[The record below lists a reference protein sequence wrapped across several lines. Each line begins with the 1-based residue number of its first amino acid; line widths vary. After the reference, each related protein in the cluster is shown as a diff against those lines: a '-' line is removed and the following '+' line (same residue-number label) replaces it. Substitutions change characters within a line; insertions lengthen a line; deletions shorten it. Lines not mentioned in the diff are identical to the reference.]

1 MTWALGFMSGTSA
14 EGVDAAYLRTDGE
27 TVEAFGPTFYE
38 PLTPE
43 ERATIRS
50 AMAEAVAR
58 CDAVASELS
67 QAAGAA
73 ITAAHLR
80 LIARLPSDGPVIEIA
95 GFHGQTL
102 LHRPPPAVDPVTW
115 QVGDPGAVA
124 KALGAPIVC
133 DLRQADIAA
142 GGQGAPLVPVFH
154 RALAKRLK
162 GLEPDKPIAILNI
175 GGVSNLTYVD
185 DDVLLA
191 FDCGPG
197 NAPLDEWAERQLG
210 KPFDE
215 DGIHAARGT
224 VDRQAVEVFLA
235 HPFFSA
241 RPPKSL
247 DRYGVLP
254 ARSDNMHPD
263 DEAATL
269 TACIASGIAAARRVL
284 PEAPARWIV
293 CGGGTRNP
301 VLMRRLQE
309 ALDAPVD
316 TAEDHGLA
324 SDFIEAQAFAF
335 LAVRSARGLPI
346 TYPGTTG
353 VATAISGGR
362 TVAP

>member
-1 MTWALGFMSGTSA
+1 MMWALGFMSGTSA

-27 TVEAFGPTFYE
+27 TIEAFGPTLYE

-43 ERATIRS
+43 ERSTIRS
-50 AMAEAVAR
+50 AMTEAVAR
-58 CDAVASELS
+58 GDAVAGELS
-67 QAAGAA
+67 RAAGAA

-80 LIARLPSDGPVIEIA
+80 LIARLPNDAPTLEIA

-102 LHRPPPAVDPVTW
+102 FHRPPPAADPMTW
-115 QVGDPGAVA
+115 QVGDPDAVA
-124 KALGAPIVC
+124 EALGAPVVC
-133 DLRQADIAA
+133 ELRQADIAA

-154 RALAKRLK
+154 RALAKQ
-162 GLEPDKPIAILNI
+162 LELDEPVAILNI
-175 GGVSNLTYVD
+175 GGVSNLTYID
-185 DDVLLA
+185 GDTLIA

-197 NAPLDEWAERQLG
+197 NAPLDEWAERRLG

-215 DGIHAARGT
+215 DGAHAARGA
-224 VDRQAVEVFLA
+224 VDADAVDAFLT

-254 ARSDNMHPD
+254 ALPSGMSPH

-269 TACIASGIAAARRVL
+269 TACVANGIAAARTVL
-284 PEAPARWIV
+284 PKAPALWIV
-293 CGGGTRNP
+293 CGGGARNP
-301 VLMRRLQE
+301 VLMRRLRE
-309 ALDAPVD
+309 ALGAPVD
-316 TAEDHGLA
+316 TAEGHGLT

-335 LAVRSARGLPI
+335 LAVRSVRGLPI

-353 VATAISGGR
+353 IKAPMSGGR